1 MKRKYSMVIAV
12 LCILCLTLFI
22 GCTGSGHGIEGSWI
36 LSEEIESNGNKLTQK
51 DLEGMGISE
60 EYVITG
66 NEVNYTCVIPAMQK
80 PINMTFELK
89 EVGKNEYEFNIPG
102 GFNFATVTLKGNKMT
117 YDVGEEGDSTTM
129 IFKRK

>member
-1 MKRKYSMVIAV
+1 MKRKFPIVIAV
-12 LCILCLTLFI
+12 FFILCLTLFTA
-22 GCTGSGHGIEGSWI
+22 CTGSGHGIEGSWI

-51 DLEGMGISE
+51 DLESMGISE

-117 YDVGEEGDSTTM
+117 YNVGEAGDSTTM
-129 IFKRK
+129 VFKRK